1 MAVAI
6 QEILFELRRCAVGIL
21 SLKGGERDRL
31 EQSIRRGGGRSE
43 GGGGGEGRGE
53 KVKTMEQK

>member
-6 QEILFELRRCAVGIL
+6 QEILFELRRCAVCIL

-43 GGGGGEGRGE
+43 GGEGEGRGE